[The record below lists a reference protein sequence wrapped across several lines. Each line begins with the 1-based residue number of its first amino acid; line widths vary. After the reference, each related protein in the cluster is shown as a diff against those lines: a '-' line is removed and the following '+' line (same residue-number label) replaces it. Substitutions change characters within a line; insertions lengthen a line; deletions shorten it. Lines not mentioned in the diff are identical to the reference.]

1 MINYKSIF
9 LIMKSKY
16 LNKFT
21 IDVQNNSS
29 QTLKKRIIQFTECLE
44 LKKKESRNERE
55 KAKLMNVFNFFRK
68 EIMTILHSRNISLI

>member
-1 MINYKSIF
+1 
-9 LIMKSKY
+9 MKSKY

-44 LKKKESRNERE
+44 LKKKRVGMKGKKQN
-55 KAKLMNVFNFFRK
+55 
-68 EIMTILHSRNISLI
+68 